1 MQTDVVHLMPFF
13 SFFSRRKEGWWRE
26 KTERSGDL
34 FFFVCLSLARLRLLF
49 SLVPRLYLFFSS
61 PFLLLKNSPFFH
73 FYPFLSIL
81 LLVLLSTQKRKEPQ
95 FRVFCPH
102 CIAITP
108 STIVLLVG
116 RGGGGDCIDIK
127 TSNAYGLHR
136 NYHK

>member
-34 FFFVCLSLARLRLLF
+34 FFFVWLSLARLRLLF

-61 PFLLLKNSPFFH
+61 PSSSQKF
-73 FYPFLSIL
+73 SIL

>member
-34 FFFVCLSLARLRLLF
+34 FFFVC
-49 SLVPRLYLFFSS
+49 
-61 PFLLLKNSPFFH
+61 
-73 FYPFLSIL
+73 
-81 LLVLLSTQKRKEPQ
+81 LSTQKRKEPQ

>member
-34 FFFVCLSLARLRLLF
+34 FFFCLSLARLRLLF
-49 SLVPRLYLFFSS
+49 SLVPRLYLFF
-61 PFLLLKNSPFFH
+61 FFPFF
-73 FYPFLSIL
+73 FSKIL
-81 LLVLLSTQKRKEPQ
+81 HPPPCPSLHTKKKRTSQ

-136 NYHK
+136 NYYK

>member
-61 PFLLLKNSPFFH
+61 PSSSQKF
-73 FYPFLSIL
+73 SIL

-136 NYHK
+136 NYYK

>member
-1 MQTDVVHLMPFF
+1 MQTDVIHLMPFF
-13 SFFSRRKEGWWRE
+13 LFFLGRKEGWWRE

-34 FFFVCLSLARLRLLF
+34 FFFVCLFVSCSPSSLILSHPPNLLIF
-49 SLVPRLYLFFSS
+49 FFPFFFS
-61 PFLLLKNSPFFH
+61 K
-73 FYPFLSIL
+73 IL
-81 LLVLLSTQKRKEPQ
+81 HPPPSLHTKKERTSSQ

-136 NYHK
+136 NYNK

>member
-34 FFFVCLSLARLRLLF
+34 FFFCLSLARLRLLF

-61 PFLLLKNSPFFH
+61 PSSSQKF
-73 FYPFLSIL
+73 SIL

>member
-34 FFFVCLSLARLRLLF
+34 FFVCLSLARLRLLF

-61 PFLLLKNSPFFH
+61 PSSSQKF
-73 FYPFLSIL
+73 SIL

>member
-13 SFFSRRKEGWWRE
+13 
-26 KTERSGDL
+26 
-34 FFFVCLSLARLRLLF
+34 FFFLSEKRGLVAGKNREIWRSVFFCLSLARLRLLF

-61 PFLLLKNSPFFH
+61 PSSSQKF
-73 FYPFLSIL
+73 SIL

>member
-1 MQTDVVHLMPFF
+1 MQTDVIHLVFF
-13 SFFSRRKEGWWRE
+13 FFFLGRKEGWWRE

-49 SLVPRLYLFFSS
+49 SLKSPPTLPFFFFPFSS
-61 PFLLLKNSPFFH
+61 SQKF
-73 FYPFLSIL
+73 SIL

>member
-1 MQTDVVHLMPFF
+1 MQTDVVHLIPFF

-61 PFLLLKNSPFFH
+61 PSSSQKF
-73 FYPFLSIL
+73 SIL

>member
-1 MQTDVVHLMPFF
+1 MQTDVIHLMPFF
-13 SFFSRRKEGWWRE
+13 PFFSGE
-26 KTERSGDL
+26 KRAGGGKKQRDL
-34 FFFVCLSLARLRLLF
+34 EICFFLFVCLSLARLRLLF
-49 SLVPRLYLFFSS
+49 SLIPRIYLFFSS
-61 PFLLLKNSPFFH
+61 PSSSQKF
-73 FYPFLSIL
+73 SIL

>member
-61 PFLLLKNSPFFH
+61 PSSSQKF
-73 FYPFLSIL
+73 SIL

-116 RGGGGDCIDIK
+116 RGGGGNCIDIK

>member
-13 SFFSRRKEGWWRE
+13 
-26 KTERSGDL
+26 
-34 FFFVCLSLARLRLLF
+34 FFFLSEKRGLVAGKNREIWRSVFFCLFVSCSPS
-49 SLVPRLYLFFSS
+49 SLVLSRPPTLPFFFFPFSS
-61 PFLLLKNSPFFH
+61 SQKF
-73 FYPFLSIL
+73 SIL

>member
-1 MQTDVVHLMPFF
+1 MQTAVIHLMPFF
-13 SFFSRRKEGWWRE
+13 LFSRRKEGWWRE

-34 FFFVCLSLARLRLLF
+34 FFLFVCLFVSCSPS
-49 SLVPRLYLFFSS
+49 SLVLSRPPNLLIFFFPFFFS
-61 PFLLLKNSPFFH
+61 K
-73 FYPFLSIL
+73 IL
-81 LLVLLSTQKRKEPQ
+81 HPPPSLHTKKERTSSQ

-136 NYHK
+136 NYYK

>member
-34 FFFVCLSLARLRLLF
+34 FFFCLSLARLRLLF
-49 SLVPRLYLFFSS
+49 SLVPRLYLFF
-61 PFLLLKNSPFFH
+61 FFPFF
-73 FYPFLSIL
+73 FSKIL
-81 LLVLLSTQKRKEPQ
+81 HPPPCPSLHTKKKRTSQ

>member
-34 FFFVCLSLARLRLLF
+34 FFCLFVFLLLAFVSCSLSSPDF
-49 SLVPRLYLFFSS
+49 TFFFSS
-61 PFLLLKNSPFFH
+61 PSSSQKF
-73 FYPFLSIL
+73 SIL

>member
-34 FFFVCLSLARLRLLF
+34 FFFVCLLLAFVSCSL
-49 SLVPRLYLFFSS
+49 SKVPRLYLFFSS
-61 PFLLLKNSPFFH
+61 PSSSQKF
-73 FYPFLSIL
+73 SIL

>member
-1 MQTDVVHLMPFF
+1 MQTDVIHLMPFF
-13 SFFSRRKEGWWRE
+13 SFFSEKRGLVAGKNREIWR
-26 KTERSGDL
+26 SV

-61 PFLLLKNSPFFH
+61 PSSSQKF
-73 FYPFLSIL
+73 SIL

-136 NYHK
+136 NYYK

>member
-1 MQTDVVHLMPFF
+1 MAGKNREIWRSVFFCLFVSCSPSSLVLSRPPTLPFF
-13 SFFSRRKEGWWRE
+13 FF
-26 KTERSGDL
+26 
-34 FFFVCLSLARLRLLF
+34 
-49 SLVPRLYLFFSS
+49 PFSS
-61 PFLLLKNSPFFH
+61 SQKF
-73 FYPFLSIL
+73 SIL

-136 NYHK
+136 NYYK

>member
-49 SLVPRLYLFFSS
+49 SLIPRIYLFFSS
-61 PFLLLKNSPFFH
+61 PSSSQKF
-73 FYPFLSIL
+73 SIL

>member
-34 FFFVCLSLARLRLLF
+34 FFFCFSLARLRLLF

-61 PFLLLKNSPFFH
+61 PSSSQKF
-73 FYPFLSIL
+73 SIL

>member
-61 PFLLLKNSPFFH
+61 PSSSQKF
-73 FYPFLSIL
+73 SIL